1 MVSVNR
7 ALEQSRLHESWWW
20 GNKSQPG
27 AAACSQ
33 LAGLAL
39 HVAFGKWELIPAGK
53 AEVDSLS
60 WFAQAND
67 CLPQL
72 LSGNGSPQRE
82 DLVQASSWPLG
93 GIRDTAKSA
102 ERLCYEFM
110 VVDIFLQAAIPEEGK
125 LIHHL
130 HPEGR
135 LEKALNK
142 YELESCPNNDIWWQR
157 ILLLSEQNPL
167 LNFNWN
173 RCSPIHK

>member
-7 ALEQSRLHESWWW
+7 GLEHARLPESWRW
-20 GNKSQPG
+20 GSKSQAG
-27 AAACSQ
+27 AAACNR

-39 HVAFGKWELIPAGK
+39 HVAFGKRELIPAGK

-60 WFAQAND
+60 RFAQAND

-82 DLVQASSWPLG
+82 DLAQASSWPSG

-102 ERLCYEFM
+102 EQFCFEFTM
-110 VVDIFLQAAIPEEGK
+110 VNIFLQAAVPEEGK
-125 LIHHL
+125 LIHQL
-130 HPEGR
+130 HSEGR

-142 YELESCPNNDIWWQR
+142 YKLESCPNNDIWWQG
-157 ILLLSEQNPL
+157 IS
-167 LNFNWN
+167 
-173 RCSPIHK
+173 